1 MLIGTRRHEILKLM
15 ELQNQVT
22 IVELAEKFNV
32 SQMTI
37 RRDLDILQT
46 EGKIQ
51 RSHGGAV
58 RIRSFAGASY
68 EYRSRQNRE
77 LKLAIAKEA
86 AKHVKDGMSLILDA
100 GSTITA
106 LADELVPF
114 RNLKIIT
121 RDLNIAHLLSD
132 EQRFSTFEVYC
143 TGGRLSKWANS
154 LDGLFAE
161 KMLAG
166 VTADITFSS
175 CEGVSLAKGA
185 MAWSPVI
192 VGAKQ
197 VAMNAGS
204 KNVLLADST
213 KFGYTSLAIF
223 AGLDAFDEV
232 ITDDGLDECEASRIR
247 EAGIPLNVARR
258 MSYA

>member
-1 MLIGTRRHEILKLM
+1 MLIGTRRHEIMKLM

-37 RRDLDILQT
+37 RRDLDILQN

-58 RIRSFAGASY
+58 RIRSFVGASY
-68 EYRSRQNRE
+68 EHRSQQN
-77 LKLAIAKEA
+77 LPFKLAIAKEA
-86 AKHVKDGMSLILDA
+86 ARHVRDGMTVILDA

-106 LADELVPF
+106 LVDELEPY

-121 RDLNIAHLLSD
+121 RDMNIAFMLSD
-132 EQRFSTFEVYC
+132 EQRFSTFDVYC

-154 LDGLFAE
+154 FDGLYAE
-161 KMLAG
+161 KMLAS
-166 VTADITFSS
+166 VTADITFTS

-185 MAWSPVI
+185 MAWSPII

-197 VAMNAGS
+197 VAMNAAN
-204 KNVLLADST
+204 KNVLLADSS

-223 AGLDAFDEV
+223 AGLDAFDEI
-232 ITDDGLDECEASRIR
+232 ITDDGLDECEIARIR
-247 EAGIPLNVARR
+247 EAGIPLNVAAA
-258 MSYA
+258 MAH